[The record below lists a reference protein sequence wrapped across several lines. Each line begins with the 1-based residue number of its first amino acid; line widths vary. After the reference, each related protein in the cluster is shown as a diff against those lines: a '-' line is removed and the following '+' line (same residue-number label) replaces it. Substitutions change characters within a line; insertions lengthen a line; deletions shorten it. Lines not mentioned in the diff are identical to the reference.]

1 MLVSE
6 GVRFDFVGI
15 PVVLGDAARGT
26 RDLMQ
31 VASMLDRFISRNE
44 MPPILV
50 SALAAPSAAP
60 REPGVGFWREPWSE
74 RSQAAWATM
83 AFQVAMSSRK
93 VQVVVWDRLR
103 DDAGTGVRDS
113 GLFGPGGAPK
123 QSAARLLAFRRKMRE
138 ALGPAPAPAAAS
150 APAS

>member
-1 MLVSE
+1 
-6 GVRFDFVGI
+6 
-15 PVVLGDAARGT
+15 
-26 RDLMQ
+26 
-31 VASMLDRFISRNE
+31 
-44 MPPILV
+44 
-50 SALAAPSAAP
+50 
-60 REPGVGFWREPWSE
+60 
-74 RSQAAWATM
+74 M

-123 QSAARLLAFRRKMRE
+123 QAAARLLGVRRKMRE
-138 ALGPAPAPAAAS
+138 ALGPAPTPSAAA